1 MSPDEDEEI
10 NNNNDQEIST
20 EEMDAPASTE
30 VGNGNVML
38 KIFSGPH
45 NGGEFELD
53 DADYTI
59 GQDEDC
65 DIVFSDQ
72 SLSGKHA
79 RLTIRDGEFL
89 ISPLDGS
96 VYLAGELLG
105 PGEHLIPTYEMV
117 TMGGTNF
124 AFGFSKDQWPKLTI
138 PLINKILDEHEDM
151 HGDRPQTEALNQD
164 QSDTSRP
171 EATMDNTRDSI
182 FQTGRLK
189 ESFHKV
195 KTQFTEKPLVALGVS
210 LLSILFLSGIFY
222 AIFTMMSPSKPSII
236 DLEKTYIQRA
246 NKIIEEQGLKDHVFA
261 SGPFDNYITVKGYV
275 TTQAQK
281 DNLLGA
287 FQAEGISVDPQLYVI
302 SVIEESARIVLSA
315 LGYDLK
321 VKMVEDGVL
330 KVQGVVETE
339 GPLMDK
345 LVSLKKDVAGI
356 ERIDDQIIAMDT
368 LGSTLHQIA
377 NKYNLLDHLSFS
389 ILGRQINVT
398 GSIPEALSDQYNKM
412 IEAVKAILFDE
423 FQVLAQVKLTP
434 DLDNQLDT
442 AEKKTFELL
451 NQNLSGVVLGNAPYL
466 VFNDTTHYPLKSK
479 LPDGAEIKVINENE
493 IIFVKNE
500 EETPYPYRKIAQWV
514 LEKAETKTRIPTSK
528 PTSPQKTQP

>member
-1 MSPDEDEEI
+1 MSPDDEDETI
-10 NNNNDQEIST
+10 SNDDQDIST
-20 EEMDAPASTE
+20 EEIGSPVTTGEM
-30 VGNGNVML
+30 GNGDVML

-72 SLSGKHA
+72 SLAGKHA
-79 RLTIRDGEFL
+79 KLTIHDGEFV
-89 ISPLDGS
+89 ISPLNGS
-96 VYLAGELLG
+96 VYLSGELLG
-105 PGEHLIPTYEMV
+105 PGDHIIPSYEMV

-124 AFGFSKDQWPKLTI
+124 AFGFSKDQWPKITI
-138 PLINKILDEHEDM
+138 PLINKVLDEHEDLRGN
-151 HGDRPQTEALNQD
+151 HPQTDAPNQD
-164 QSDTSRP
+164 EPETLKPGTTDDSR
-171 EATMDNTRDSI
+171 ESTLK
-182 FQTGRLK
+182 TGRFQ
-189 ESFHKV
+189 ESFTHL

-210 LLSILFLSGIFY
+210 LISILFLSGIFY
-222 AIFTMMSPSKPSII
+222 AIFTMMSPSKPSIL

-261 SGPFDNYITVKGYV
+261 SGPFDNYIIVKGYV

-287 FQAEGISVDPQLYVI
+287 FQTEGISVDPQLYVI
-302 SVIEESARIVLSA
+302 SVIEESARVVLSA

-321 VKMVEDGVL
+321 VKMAQDGVL
-330 KVQGVVETE
+330 KIQGVVDTE

-345 LVSLKKDVAGI
+345 LVSLKNDVAGI

-377 NKYNLLDHLSFS
+377 NKYNLLDHLSFA

-398 GSIPEALSDQYNKM
+398 GSIPDALSDPYNKM
-412 IEAVKAILFDE
+412 ITAIKAILYDE
-423 FQVLAQVKLTP
+423 FQVLAQVNITP
-434 DLDNQLDT
+434 DSNQLDS
-442 AEKKTFELL
+442 AERKTYELL
-451 NQNLSGVVLGNAPYL
+451 NENLSGVVLGNAPYL

-479 LPDGAEIKVINENE
+479 LPDGAEIKVINQNE
-493 IIFVKNE
+493 IIFVKDN
-500 EETPYPYRKIAQWV
+500 EETPYPYRKVAQWV
-514 LEKAETKTRIPTSK
+514 LEKAEPKTRTPTVK
-528 PTSPQKTQP
+528 PRTQQKK

>member
-1 MSPDEDEEI
+1 MSPDEEDETI
-10 NNNNDQEIST
+10 SNDDQDIST
-20 EEMDAPASTE
+20 DEVSSPVSTDEM
-30 VGNGNVML
+30 GNGNVML

-45 NGGEFELD
+45 NGGEFDLD
-53 DADYTI
+53 DAEYTI

-79 RLTIRDGEFL
+79 KLTIHDGEFV
-89 ISPLDGS
+89 ISPLNGS
-96 VYLAGELLG
+96 VYLSGELLG
-105 PGEHLIPTYEMV
+105 PGDHIIPSYEMV

-124 AFGFSKDQWPKLTI
+124 AFGYSKDQWPKLTI
-138 PLINKILDEHEDM
+138 PLINKMLDDHNDLQND
-151 HGDRPQTEALNQD
+151 HPQTETLAENRD
-164 QSDTSRP
+164 ESNRPDAPIDGSR
-171 EATMDNTRDSI
+171 ESI
-182 FQTGRLK
+182 FQTGRWR
-189 ESFHKV
+189 ESYSKV
-195 KTQFTEKPLVALGVS
+195 KTQFTEKPLMALGIS
-210 LLSILFLSGIFY
+210 LVSILFLSGIFY

-261 SGPFDNYITVKGYV
+261 SGPFDNYIIVKGYV

-302 SVIEESARIVLSA
+302 SVIEESARVVLSA

-321 VKMVEDGVL
+321 VKMIEDGVL
-330 KVQGVVETE
+330 KIQGVVDTE

-345 LVSLKKDVAGI
+345 LVSLKNDVAGI

-377 NKYNLLDHLSFS
+377 NKYNLLDHLSFA

-398 GSIPEALSDQYNKM
+398 GSIPEALSDPYDKM
-412 IEAVKAILFDE
+412 ITAVKAILYDE
-423 FQVLAQVKLTP
+423 FQVLAQVKITSNP
-434 DLDNQLDT
+434 NQLDT

-479 LPDGAEIKVINENE
+479 LPDGAEIKVINQNE
-493 IIFVKNE
+493 IIFVKDD
-500 EETPYPYRKIAQWV
+500 EETPYPYRKVAQWV
-514 LEKAETKTRIPTSK
+514 LEKAETKTRIPTTK
-528 PTSPQKTQP
+528 PSTSQKTKP